1 MSRRALL
8 IRVLIFGP
16 LLAYF
21 GYGAIQKYRAERAS
35 DQAEADAQAARQ
47 AEIDSATKTV
57 KLQDGR
63 SIDIVE
69 LTPEQAERLHGIK
82 MKDEAEA
89 KSATPAVPAA
99 PGAATPDAKSG
110 AGAPAGVA
118 PGAAPAGAAAPDAKA
133 GAAAPDARAGAP
145 AAPN

>member
-21 GYGAIQKYRAERAS
+21 GYGAIQKYRAERSS

-89 KSATPAVPAA
+89 KSSTPVVPAT
-99 PGAATPDAKSG
+99 PGAAAPDAK
-110 AGAPAGVA
+110 AGAPAGAA

-133 GAAAPDARAGAP
+133 GAAAPDAKAP

>member
-35 DQAEADAQAARQ
+35 DQAEAEAQAARQ

-89 KSATPAVPAA
+89 KSATPAVP
-99 PGAATPDAKSG
+99 GAATPDAKSG
-110 AGAPAGVA
+110 AGAPA
-118 PGAAPAGAAAPDAKA
+118 GAAPAGAAAPDAKA

>member
-35 DQAEADAQAARQ
+35 DQAEAEAQAARQ

-89 KSATPAVPAA
+89 KSATPAVP
-99 PGAATPDAKSG
+99 GAATPDAKSG
-110 AGAPAGVA
+110 AGAPAGAA

>member
-89 KSATPAVPAA
+89 KSAAPAVPAA
-99 PGAATPDAKSG
+99 PDAKSG
-110 AGAPAGVA
+110 AGAPAGAA

>member
-1 MSRRALL
+1 MSRRAIL

-16 LLAYF
+16 LFMYF
-21 GYGAIQKYRAERAS
+21 GYGAIQKYRGERAS
-35 DQAEADAQAARQ
+35 EEADANARAARD
-47 AEIDSATKTV
+47 AELDAATKTV

-89 KSATPAVPAA
+89 KAGPTATPPAT
-99 PGAATPDAKSG
+99 ATSPT
-110 AGAPAGVA
+110 P
-118 PGAAPAGAAAPDAKA
+118 AAPDAKPTDVKPPTP
-133 GAAAPDARAGAP
+133 AAA
-145 AAPN
+145 